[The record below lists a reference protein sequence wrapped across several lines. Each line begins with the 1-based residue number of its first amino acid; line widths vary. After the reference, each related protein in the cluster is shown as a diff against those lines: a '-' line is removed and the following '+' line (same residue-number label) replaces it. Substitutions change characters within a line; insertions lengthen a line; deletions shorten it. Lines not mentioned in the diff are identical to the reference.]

1 MSALADRIDLI
12 WKIAEEYG
20 VELTGDFP
28 GDPDTALRR
37 WANRLGI
44 PARVALDL
52 ESDEE
57 AVWLAAGR
65 ARNMRFLED
74 RGQPV
79 ARDQRN
85 PLLPAQW
92 DADPVGQSAL
102 PEAGGGDDRPGP
114 QLALVGGGRKGGPA
128 ADR

>member
-12 WKIAEEYG
+12 RKIAEEYG

-57 AVWLAAGR
+57 AVWRAAGR
-65 ARNMRFLED
+65 ARYMRFLEE
-74 RGQPV
+74 RGQEVPHTSRESLLRYGEHRRKKEREA
-79 ARDQRN
+79 ARREKKGK
-85 PLLPAQW
+85 P
-92 DADPVGQSAL
+92 SA
-102 PEAGGGDDRPGP
+102 
-114 QLALVGGGRKGGPA
+114 
-128 ADR
+128 